1 LFDNYLFFNKI
12 IMLFYWIFFI
22 VFGLLIIFFP
32 SLAAYIVASIFILM
46 WINIL
51 VVFFLIKIK
60 KGSGI
65 IIWDYKVMKK

>member
-1 LFDNYLFFNKI
+1 MFDNYLFFNKI